1 MTVIRG
7 LILVLGLS
15 LLGPLL
21 STGQSPASLDARR
34 KALNDLLAEQW
45 EYNLRTNP
53 IQATILGDKR
63 YNDQLGDFSE
73 EAVRKDL
80 GEGINGARSWN
91 AIGGRALHAVAD
103 AGFSDGRHT
112 YPVAG
117 VG

>member
-34 KALNDLLAEQW
+34 KALNELLAEQW

-80 GEGINGARSWN
+80 GEARKFLGRFE
-91 AIGGRALHAVAD
+91 AIAP
-103 AGFSDGRHT
+103 
-112 YPVAG
+112 PVFRIRKR
-117 VG
+117 